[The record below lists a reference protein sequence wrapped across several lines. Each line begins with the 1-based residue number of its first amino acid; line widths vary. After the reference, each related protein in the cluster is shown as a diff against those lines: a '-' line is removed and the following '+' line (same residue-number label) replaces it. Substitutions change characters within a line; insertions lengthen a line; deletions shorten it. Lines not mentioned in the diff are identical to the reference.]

1 MTSRRMIRAKR
12 APKIDHT
19 KIGKLLRLLASDR
32 PGEVVAAAG
41 ALKRTLE
48 AGGLDLHDLA
58 AAAERGLCQ
67 PPVERQQRHLTS
79 WAPPLPSTD
88 NWQDLAWWLHWHRQ
102 ELRGDQRERV
112 ADYLLGTAFNDTD
125 GRCMAWHL
133 DELRGMAASIG
144 RRKGSEVAL

>member
-79 WAPPLPSTD
+79 WAPPLPSSD
-88 NWQDLAWWLHWHRQ
+88 DWQGMCWYLHFNRDQLRKEQREFVADMLLGQGDAFDCGRVCIWAIT
-102 ELRGDQRERV
+102 ELRSLV
-112 ADYLLGTAFNDTD
+112 AIVQ
-125 GRCMAWHL
+125 
-133 DELRGMAASIG
+133 AA
-144 RRKGSEVAL
+144 R